1 MAEGL
6 VPESVSR
13 RISALRWPASL
24 VVVLAHAMQ
33 SFLFAGD
40 YPDFSGRIVLNLDS
54 PRRWMYAVVF
64 YSGGTVGDAVKTQDR
79 GDEAGGAVGK

>member
-54 PRRWMYAVVF
+54 PCRWMYAV
-64 YSGGTVGDAVKTQDR
+64 GGTVGDAVKTQDR